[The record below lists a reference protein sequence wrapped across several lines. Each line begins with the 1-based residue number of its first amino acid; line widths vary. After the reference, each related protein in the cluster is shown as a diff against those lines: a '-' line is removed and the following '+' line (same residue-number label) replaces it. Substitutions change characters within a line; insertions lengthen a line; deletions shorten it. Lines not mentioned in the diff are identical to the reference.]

1 MGTRIRNK
9 TSLNHRLFCV
19 SFIVAFVIV
28 MNGTHFYLT
37 LPSNA
42 SLSVFPDNTTASYQV
57 KLPQTVELSG
67 DWEVGLY
74 SMTYPRTWYNLQDGD
89 NHIYYSDDG
98 YIFLTAFVD
107 YGYYETMKDLVKSVN
122 TTLSKETKGN
132 VSMTFDVRTE
142 KVTVHLKNGYQLAV
156 TGKISILL
164 GFGGKEVK
172 ITKKTVSPYVADI
185 NGAMNSI
192 YAYCDIVQPQ
202 VVGGSNVKLL
212 RTVPIEGKKGDVVTR
227 TYNNMMYV
235 PVQTKS
241 FENIEILLRSDTGIP
256 IPFERGKVLTTLH
269 FRQQNS
275 PYFM

>member
-1 MGTRIRNK
+1 
-9 TSLNHRLFCV
+9 
-19 SFIVAFVIV
+19 

-107 YGYYETMKDLVKSVN
+107 YGYYETMKDFVKSVN
-122 TTLSKETKGN
+122 KTLSKETKGN
-132 VSMTFDVRTE
+132 VSITFDVRTE
-142 KVTVHLKNGYQLAV
+142 KVTVHLKNGYQFSLI
-156 TGKISILL
+156 GKMSVVM

-185 NGAMNSI
+185 TGAMNSI
-192 YAYCDIVQPQ
+192 YVYCDIVYPQ
-202 VVGGSNVKLL
+202 VVGDSNVKLL
-212 RTVPIEGKKGDVVTR
+212 RTVPIEGKMGEVVTR
-227 TYNNMMYV
+227 MYNNMQYV
-235 PVQTKS
+235 PVQRKS
-241 FENIEILLRSDTGIP
+241 FENIEILLRDDAGNVL
-256 IPFERGKVLTTLH
+256 PFERGKVLATLH